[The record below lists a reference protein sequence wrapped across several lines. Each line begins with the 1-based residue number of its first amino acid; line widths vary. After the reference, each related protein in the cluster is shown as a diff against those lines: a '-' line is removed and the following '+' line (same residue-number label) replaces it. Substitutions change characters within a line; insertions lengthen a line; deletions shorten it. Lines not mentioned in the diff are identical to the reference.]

1 MSVGDLFIQVKPV
14 IKLLK
19 QTLVGT
25 GVLLVT
31 AVSLFVFA
39 TPVEDFFHTVFI
51 TNNSNMA
58 TPKIKGNMR
67 YMFVY
72 CFNF

>member
-1 MSVGDLFIQVKPV
+1 M

-31 AVSLFVFA
+31 AVSLIIFA
-39 TPVEDFFHTVFI
+39 TPVEDFILTTFASKENVT
-51 TNNSNMA
+51 T
-58 TPKIKGNMR
+58 TKISPTMR
-67 YMFVY
+67 YIKTTHLLF
-72 CFNF
+72 